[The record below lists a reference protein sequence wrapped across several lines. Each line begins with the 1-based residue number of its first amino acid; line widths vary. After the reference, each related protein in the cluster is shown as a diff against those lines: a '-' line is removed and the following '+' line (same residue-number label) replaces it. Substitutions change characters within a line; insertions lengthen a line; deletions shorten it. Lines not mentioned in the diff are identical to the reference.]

1 MAAASLD
8 ILFGGYVG
16 ARVAGTVSLIRDGG
30 LVAVVD
36 PGMVP
41 DRSAILDPLAELG
54 VPPDQ
59 VTDVILSHHH
69 PDHTVNI
76 ALFPAAKVHDHWA
89 MYERDIWTSRPAEGL
104 ALSEGVRLIETP
116 GHTPQGITTLVDTA
130 QGIAALTHLWA
141 TAASQDDPL
150 AVDAARLHVNRA
162 RVLELAALMVPGH
175 GDPFPVT
182 SDTPG

>member
-54 VPPDQ
+54 
-59 VTDVILSHHH
+59 
-69 PDHTVNI
+69 
-76 ALFPAAKVHDHWA
+76 
-89 MYERDIWTSRPAEGL
+89 G
-104 ALSEGVRLIETP
+104 
-116 GHTPQGITTLVDTA
+116 
-130 QGIAALTHLWA
+130 
-141 TAASQDDPL
+141 ASGS
-150 AVDAARLHVNRA
+150 
-162 RVLELAALMVPGH
+162 GH
-175 GDPFPVT
+175 GT
-182 SDTPG
+182 SSSAITIPTTP

>member
-54 VPPDQ
+54 CLR
-59 VTDVILSHHH
+59 IRS
-69 PDHTVNI
+69 
-76 ALFPAAKVHDHWA
+76 
-89 MYERDIWTSRPAEGL
+89 RTSSSAITIPT
-104 ALSEGVRLIETP
+104 TP
-116 GHTPQGITTLVDTA
+116 
-130 QGIAALTHLWA
+130 
-141 TAASQDDPL
+141 
-150 AVDAARLHVNRA
+150 
-162 RVLELAALMVPGH
+162 
-175 GDPFPVT
+175 
-182 SDTPG
+182 